1 MSGVGGRSI
10 RPDAAAKVQGKQP
23 YVGDIH
29 PPGMIHAAIL
39 ASDQAPARI
48 LRLDVAAARQ
58 VEGVLA
64 VVTAADL
71 GDKNQI
77 GIIFDDQPLLVE
89 TEIRMVGERL
99 ALVVAE
105 TPAACQA
112 GLEAVE
118 LETEPL
124 PGVYDAEHALD
135 ADAPQVHPDGN
146 LIRTFA
152 VDRGDLS
159 SARDTAEVVIEETYR
174 IGGQEHAYLEPQ
186 GCLAVPAPTGGMW
199 LYSSTQCPFYV
210 RSAVAKVLDLPLAEV
225 RVLQTP
231 TGGGFG
237 GKEDYPNEIAACAA
251 LLAQRTRRPVRLLLP
266 RELDFQA
273 STKRHSMTVHHKLYA
288 DSSGC
293 ILGVDAEV
301 IVDAGAYVG
310 MSTVVSE
317 RANTSL
323 VGPYAVDNVRIRTQV
338 VRTNNLFGG
347 PFRGFG
353 APQVTVVHECQ
364 MDRLARQVGLPPLQ
378 VRRLN
383 ALSPDRPLWS
393 TGETIAQTERLG
405 AVLDAL
411 ADSEVMTGSEV
422 IADSE
427 VMTDSEVMAD
437 APGLAP
443 SPAASLVEDDER
455 YRQGTGI
462 SVFIYGANLHHGGQ
476 PLDRGGALVQI
487 QADGSVSVAIGVT
500 EMGQGALTAARA
512 IAATAL
518 GADEERIRI
527 TEVDTDMVADSG
539 PTVASRATLVGG
551 RAICDAADQLQARLL
566 PLAAELLDAPDP
578 DTLVVVEGGFE
589 SPETK
594 RRVAF
599 EEVAALLHARREN
612 PAAVGWYRS
621 EPRDY
626 DAETGQGQAYM
637 FYSFGAHATRV
648 RVDTWTGKLEV
659 LSITAI
665 HDVGRVIHATAIEGQ
680 VEGGAVQAMGWAC
693 MENLSLQEGKLM
705 NPSFADY
712 LIPTAVDAP
721 TVNMVFLEDPEPL
734 GPFGARGIGEPSFIT
749 GAAAIANAVAAALGR
764 PVTTI
769 PLIPER
775 ILNML
780 GKE

>member
-10 RPDAAAKVQGKQP
+10 RPDATAKVRGKQP
-23 YVGDIH
+23 YVGDLR
-29 PPGMIHAAIL
+29 PPGMVHAAIL
-39 ASDQAPARI
+39 PSEQAPARI
-48 LRLDVAAARQ
+48 RRLDVTAARQ
-58 VEGVLA
+58 VEGVLD

-71 GDKNQI
+71 GDRNRI
-77 GIIFDDQPLLVE
+77 GIIFDDQPLLADA
-89 TEIRMVGERL
+89 EIRMVGERL

-105 TPAACQA
+105 SPAACQA
-112 GLEAVE
+112 GLTAIE
-118 LETEPL
+118 LDLEPL

-152 VDRGDLS
+152 VDRGDLAA
-159 SARDTAEVVIEETYR
+159 AREAAEVVIEETYR

-186 GCLAVPAPTGGMW
+186 GCLAAPEPTGGMW
-199 LYSSTQCPFYV
+199 VYSSTQCPFYV
-210 RSAVAKVLDLPLAEV
+210 RSAVASVLDMPLSAV

-251 LLAQRTRRPVRLLLP
+251 LLAQRTGRPVRLILP

-273 STKRHSMTVHHKLYA
+273 STKRHRMTIHHKLYA
-288 DSSGC
+288 DAAGR
-293 ILGVDAEV
+293 ILGVDSEML
-301 IVDAGAYVG
+301 VDAGAYVG

-338 VRTNNLFGG
+338 LRTNNLFGG

-353 APQVTVVHECQ
+353 APQVTVAHECQ
-364 MDRLARQVGLPPLQ
+364 MDRLAREVGLSPLE
-378 VRRLN
+378 VRRRN
-383 ALSPDRPLWS
+383 ALTPDRPVWS
-393 TGETIAQTERLG
+393 TGETVAQTERLA

-411 ADSEVMTGSEV
+411 AE
-422 IADSE
+422 
-427 VMTDSEVMAD
+427 SEVMAD
-437 APGLAP
+437 APC
-443 SPAASLVEDDER
+443 LVEEGGR

-462 SVFIYGANLHHGGQ
+462 AVFIYGANLHHGGQ
-476 PLDRGGALVQI
+476 PLDRGGALVQV
-487 QADGSVSVAIGVT
+487 QADGSVILAIGVT

-551 RAICDAADQLQARLL
+551 RAICDAAEQLQTRLR
-566 PLAAELLDAPDP
+566 PLAAELLDVADP
-578 DTLVVVEGGFE
+578 DTIVVVEGGFE
-589 SPETK
+589 APDGG

-599 EEVAALLHARREN
+599 EEVAALLYARRQN

-626 DAETGQGQAYM
+626 DAQTGQGQAYM

-659 LSITAI
+659 LGITAI
-665 HDVGRVIHATAIEGQ
+665 HDVGRIIHATAIEGQ

-693 MENLSLQEGKLM
+693 MENLTLHQGKLL
-705 NPSFADY
+705 NPSFTDY
-712 LIPTAVDAP
+712 LVPTAMDAP
-721 TVNMVFLEDPEPL
+721 PVTMVFLEEPEPL
-734 GPFGARGIGEPSFIT
+734 GPFGARGIGEPSFIP
-749 GAAAIANAVAAALGR
+749 GAAAIANAVAAAVGCS
-764 PVTTI
+764 VTEL

-775 ILNML
+775 ILNMV
-780 GKE
+780 GRE

>member
-23 YVGDIH
+23 YVGDLH
-29 PPGMIHAAIL
+29 PPGMLHAAIL

-58 VEGVLA
+58 VEGVVA
-64 VVTAADL
+64 VMTAADL
-71 GDKNQI
+71 GDKNHI
-77 GIIFDDQPLLVE
+77 GIIFDDQPLLVD

-105 TPAACQA
+105 TRAACQA
-112 GLEAVE
+112 GLEAME

-135 ADAPQVHPDGN
+135 PDAPQVHPDGN
-146 LIRTFA
+146 LIRTFV
-152 VDRGDLS
+152 VDRGDLA
-159 SARDTAEVVIEETYR
+159 SARETAEVVVEETYR

-186 GCLAVPAPTGGMW
+186 GCLAAPAPTGGMW
-199 LYSSTQCPFYV
+199 IYSSTQCPFYV
-210 RSAVAKVLDLPLAEV
+210 RGAVAKVLDLPLAEV

-251 LLAQRTRRPVRLLLP
+251 LLAQQTGRPVRLLLP

-273 STKRHSMTVHHKLYA
+273 STKRHRMTVHHKLYA
-288 DSSGC
+288 DAKGH
-293 ILGVDAEV
+293 IIGVDAEV
-301 IVDAGAYVG
+301 LVDAGAYVG

-338 VRTNNLFGG
+338 LRTNNLFGG

-364 MDRLARQVGLPPLQ
+364 MDRLARQVGLAPLE

-383 ALSPDRPLWS
+383 ALTPERPVWS
-393 TGETIAQTERLG
+393 SGETIAQTERLA
-405 AVLDAL
+405 AVFDAL
-411 ADSEVMTGSEV
+411 AAT
-422 IADSE
+422 
-427 VMTDSEVMAD
+427 EVMAQ
-437 APGLAP
+437 AP
-443 SPAASLVEDDER
+443 SLVEEGGR
-455 YRQGTGI
+455 YRQGTGL

-476 PLDRGGALVQI
+476 PLDRGGALVQV
-487 QADGSVSVAIGVT
+487 QADGSVNVAIGVT

-551 RAICDAADQLQARLL
+551 RAICDAAEQLQTRLT
-566 PLAAELLDAPDP
+566 PLAAELLKVPDP
-578 DTLVVVEGGFE
+578 DGVVLVAGGFE
-589 SPETK
+589 SPDGK
-594 RRVAF
+594 SRVAF
-599 EEVAALLHARREN
+599 EQVAGLLYARREN
-612 PAAVGWYRS
+612 PSAVGWYRS

-626 DAETGQGQAYM
+626 DAQTGQGQAYM

-693 MENLSLQEGKLM
+693 MENLTLQEGKLM

-721 TVNMVFLEDPEPL
+721 PVNMVFLEDPEPL
-734 GPFGARGIGEPSFIT
+734 GPFGARGIGEPSFIP

-764 PVTTI
+764 TI
-769 PLIPER
+769 TELPLIPER
-775 ILNML
+775 VLDML
-780 GKE
+780 SKE